1 MQRVSTDRLV
11 RDLGAVAADVDE
23 LVKSTAGNANE
34 AIAEARARL
43 DISLRAAKQNL
54 ENSRQCAAEE
64 ARSLAQSTNAYL
76 RRNVWTAMGVAG
88 GIGLLLG
95 AIVGLKSQ
103 SSGSSGD

>member
-1 MQRVSTDRLV
+1 MQRVSTDRLI

-23 LVKSTAGNANE
+23 LVKSTAGNASE

-43 DISLRAAKQNL
+43 EVSLRAAKQNL

-64 ARSLAQSTNAYL
+64 ARSLAQSTNSYL
-76 RRNVWTAMGVAG
+76 RENVWTALGVAG

-103 SSGSSGD
+103 SSGSHGD